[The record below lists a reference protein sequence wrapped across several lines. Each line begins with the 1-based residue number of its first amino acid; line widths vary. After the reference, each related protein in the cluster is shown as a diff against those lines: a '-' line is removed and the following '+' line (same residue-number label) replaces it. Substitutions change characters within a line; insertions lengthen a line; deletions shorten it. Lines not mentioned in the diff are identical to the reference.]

1 MTDHQLS
8 LEPPHDEGT
17 EAASPSP
24 ARPWTDETASEVAR
38 LEELLRDRANELQTQ
53 KNRARQAEAAVR
65 DLMAQ
70 LEAAARLTLPADDL
84 SSLRA
89 RTLEAE
95 IGRAEIQ
102 LRFDELLGH
111 FTALS
116 ARDDSRAQLEA
127 AQAELAGRE
136 RGLRAALAE
145 AEENRDFAQ
154 ARATL
159 LDHDLTLM
167 RDARADAIRETA
179 ETRDQLELA
188 ITQLATLTARFEH
201 GLPSVQAE
209 TLQGERSGLRFRLD
223 EQERAAAIASTL
235 LQAARADGQ
244 EQRRVLGQVRVEL
257 SARQSDHREHA
268 SRAEHLERELA
279 RERERSRELA
289 GKHAQQTAEADSL
302 REELTASLA
311 DVTLLRNALR
321 VLEEGAAVAGRD
333 AGSARTTAGAAAQRS
348 AALTQAVQTARRAL
362 VSLQTQLRLVHDETL
377 SGTGEATEPGMLSFD
392 EVEEQA

>member
-8 LEPPHDEGT
+8 FEPPHDPSA
-17 EAASPSP
+17 EAESPSA
-24 ARPWTDETASEVAR
+24 ARSWTDETASEVAR
-38 LEELLRDRANELQTQ
+38 LEELLRDRANELQAQ
-53 KNRARQAEAAVR
+53 KNRARKAEAVVR

-70 LEAAARLTLPADDL
+70 LEAAARLGVPADDL

-116 ARDDSRAQLEA
+116 TRADSGAQLDG
-127 AQAELAGRE
+127 QLAELAGRE

-159 LDHDLTLM
+159 LDHDLSLM

-188 ITQLATLTARFEH
+188 ITQLSTLTARFEH

-209 TLQGERSGLRFRLD
+209 TLLGERSGLRFRLD

-244 EQRRVLGQVRVEL
+244 EQRRQLGQVRVEL
-257 SARQSDHREHA
+257 SARQSDHREYA

-279 RERERSRELA
+279 RERERTRELA
-289 GKHAQQTAEADSL
+289 AKNAQLTAEADSA
-302 REELTASLA
+302 REELAASLA
-311 DVTLLRNALR
+311 DATLLRNAMR
-321 VLEEGAAVAGRD
+321 VLEDGASLAGRD
-333 AGSARTTAGAAAQRS
+333 AGSARTTASAAAQRS

-377 SGTGEATEPGMLSFD
+377 TSTGEATEPGMLAFD
-392 EVEEQA
+392 DSED